1 MAVQLPI
8 PVRFADV
15 FPAGAYVLAVEPIND
30 SEKVTAKAA
39 DPQQRDKESGER
51 LWAVRVLDADSE
63 ARKGQAEVVVKIAA
77 PQQPVPPDVMPGT
90 PFRPAEFGGLL
101 LMPYLDTNRAKP
113 RIAFRLRARSMRA
126 PSAKPVKTT
135 ASAA

>member
-8 PVRFADV
+8 PVRFEDV

-30 SEKVTAKAA
+30 FEKVTAKAA

-51 LWAVRVLDADSE
+51 LWAVRVLDADPE

-90 PFRPAEFGGLL
+90 PFRPAEFDGLL
-101 LMPYLDTNRAKP
+101 LMPYLDTNRQAADRVQP
-113 RIAFRLRARSMRA
+113 PGEVDARE
-126 PSAKPVKTT
+126 SAKPVKTT
-135 ASAA
+135 ARAA